1 MFGSKRKRQLL
12 EEINSLYEA
21 NTRLIE
27 EIERLREE
35 NDSLRKLSRHT
46 DEMYAALCDKY
57 NALYARSSE
66 ARDEQLKEQ
75 NNQLWRDN
83 YQLRGRLAT
92 LQDNLSVLYC
102 HTEPYCHWYEWDDLS
117 RLYRAIDE
125 PVTVLSIDEVHA
137 TVKSSSCNGAYH
149 TTLHSCNC
157 QDHMRYPNE
166 PCKHMYALAWQL
178 GLLRETAPRQLAR
191 LAEKNEN
198 VSDVSKS
205 LGSKERREVLTM
217 LLKCAL
223 NLEAPFETKSPFKNQ
238 STNAK
243 MRVFVE
249 SELRSMDAMEGHT
262 FEKYCCSLLELI
274 GFADVSVTRK
284 SGDFGADVLATKNY
298 VSYAIQ
304 CKRFR
309 DNVGNEAIQQ
319 IYAAKE
325 FYRRDVGIV
334 MTNSYFTK
342 SAEAIAAETDVHLW
356 NRDTIERFLMIRWMK
371 NFIIE

>member
-1 MFGSKRKRQLL
+1 MFGSKRERKLR

-21 NTRLIE
+21 NTRLLE
-27 EIERLREE
+27 EIARLREE
-35 NDSLRKLSRHT
+35 NADLQSTSAAIDKKYTELLDEYNTLS
-46 DEMYAALCDKY
+46 
-57 NALYARSSE
+57 ARSNVTQP
-66 ARDEQLKEQ
+66 DWMKDQ
-75 NNQLWRDN
+75 NNQLWREN

-92 LQDNLSVLYC
+92 LQDNLSVLCC

-137 TVKSSSCNGAYH
+137 TVKSNSCNGAYH

-217 LLKCAL
+217 LLKCTL
-223 NLEAPFETKSPFKNQ
+223 NLEAPFDTKSPFKNH

-243 MRVFVE
+243 MRGFVE
-249 SELRSMDAMEGHT
+249 SEFRSMDAMEGHT

-309 DNVGNEAIQQ
+309 GNVGNEAVQQ

-356 NRDTIERFLMIRWMK
+356 NRDTIERFLMIRWMR